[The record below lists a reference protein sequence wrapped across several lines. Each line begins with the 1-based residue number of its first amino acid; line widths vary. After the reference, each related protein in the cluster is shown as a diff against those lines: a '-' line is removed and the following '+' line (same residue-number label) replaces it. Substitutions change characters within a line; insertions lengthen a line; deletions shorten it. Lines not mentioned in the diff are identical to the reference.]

1 MPTTGL
7 YFHALFL
14 IPNYLTIFLC
24 TSRKKKQCIIF
35 YHGQLHVALQVECM
49 NLVLILNGPNME
61 AVIV

>member
-1 MPTTGL
+1 M
-7 YFHALFL
+7 
-14 IPNYLTIFLC
+14 YL
-24 TSRKKKQCIIF
+24 KEKKQCIIF